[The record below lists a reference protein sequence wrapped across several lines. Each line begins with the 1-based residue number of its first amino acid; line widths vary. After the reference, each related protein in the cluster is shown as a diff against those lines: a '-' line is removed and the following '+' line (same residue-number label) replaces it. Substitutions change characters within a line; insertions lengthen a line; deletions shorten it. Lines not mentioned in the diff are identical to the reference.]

1 MSEPQLHLNQKDFS
15 KKSSRAE
22 ILGYLGPAFL
32 VSVGYMDPGNW
43 GTDIQGGSDFGYK
56 LLWVLLVSN
65 LMAILLQTLSAKLG
79 IVTGRTLAENC
90 REHFSKP
97 ISFILW
103 ILAELAMMATDL
115 AEFLGAALGFYIL
128 FKIPMFTAALI
139 TGLVVF
145 GILWFYR
152 FGYRAVE
159 YIIIGLVLTIGFC
172 YVIEIF
178 LAKPAWGE
186 IGRHVI
192 IPEIDSKSILVAV
205 GMLGATVMPHNL
217 FLHSGVI
224 RYRLKNNNGV
234 THKKLFK
241 FAIIDSIL
249 ALNGAWLVNSAII
262 IMSAAV
268 FFKNGLSV
276 STITEA
282 HKTLT
287 PLLGGLSSMAFAIA
301 LLCSGLSS
309 STTGTL
315 AGQIVI
321 EGFLKIKISLF
332 LRRLITMIP
341 ALIVIY
347 LGVNE
352 LKILVLSQVF
362 LSLALP
368 FVTIPLIIFTWKKKI
383 MGEYANR
390 PLTNV
395 LAILSAGII
404 IFLNVLL
411 LYQVLGGSF

>member
-1 MSEPQLHLNQKDFS
+1 M
-15 KKSSRAE
+15 
-22 ILGYLGPAFL
+22 
-32 VSVGYMDPGNW
+32 
-43 GTDIQGGSDFGYK
+43 
-56 LLWVLLVSN
+56 
-65 LMAILLQTLSAKLG
+65 
-79 IVTGRTLAENC
+79 VTGKTLAENC
-90 REHFSKP
+90 REYFSRP
-97 ISFILW
+97 VSLILW
-103 ILAELAMMATDL
+103 VLSELAMMATDL

-128 FKIPMFTAALI
+128 FNIPMFSAALI
-139 TGLVVF
+139 TGVVVF

-186 IGRHVI
+186 ICKHVV
-192 IPEIDSKSILVAV
+192 IPEIDSRSILVAV

-241 FAIIDSIL
+241 FAIIDSIF

-268 FFKNGLSV
+268 FFKNGLSI

-301 LLCSGLSS
+301 LLSSGLSS

-332 LRRLITMIP
+332 LRRLVTMIP

-347 LGVNE
+347 IGVNE

-395 LAILSAGII
+395 LAILSASII
-404 IFLNVLL
+404 IFLNLLL
-411 LYQVLGGSF
+411 LYQVFGGSF